1 MIPLRYNVVDC
12 QTRRRLYDIP
22 INAYDA
28 QRLLVR
34 EFEGLTAIVAK
45 GAAEGETWRVT
56 KSKCFAFQVERQ
68 SIDVSHLDWFP
79 AIAVWDRNNRPIRRI
94 RNKRAAD
101 VNARM
106 LSPKTVKEWQ
116 TGNAWGRL
124 EFRGDPSMEG
134 VGNVGLG
141 WNFVGKNQGTHPSG
155 K

>member
-116 TGNAWGRL
+116 TGNAC
-124 EFRGDPSMEG
+124 GD
-134 VGNVGLG
+134 
-141 WNFVGKNQGTHPSG
+141 WNFVEILRWKVSEMLA
-155 K
+155 